1 MPVTPAFARFDKAR
15 VRAPVE
21 TIQALLSV
29 AGFGE
34 VELFGWWDATP
45 HSAANPE
52 IIAIAQA

>member
-45 HSAANPE
+45 
-52 IIAIAQA
+52 